1 MRANS
6 PARRTAT
13 KFHLRAILTN
23 FSQFQPIF
31 INLFQFYPIFRN
43 FIQFFSS
50 IFAKY
55 QDKPIEIAANY
66 CKLQKLPKL
75 PEIAWNCIKL
85 PGKNWRKLRK
95 LRKFRKLWK
104 LRKLL
109 KLPEIARNC
118 PKLPEIAWNYRN
130 CKPAKLPQIA

>member
-1 MRANS
+1 MPANS
-6 PARRTAT
+6 PARRTAS

-23 FSQFQPIF
+23 FSQFQLIF

-55 QDKPIEIAANY
+55 QNKPIEIAANC
-66 CKLQKLPKL
+66 CKLLQIAKIA
-75 PEIAWNCIKL
+75 EIAWNCPKL
-85 PGKNWRKLRK
+85 PQIAKKKLK
-95 LRKFRKLWK
+95 EIAKVAKVAK
-104 LRKLL
+104 IAKIA
-109 KLPEIARNC
+109 EIARNC

-130 CKPAKLPQIA
+130 CKPSTLPKIA

>member
-1 MRANS
+1 LPPNS

-55 QDKPIEIAANY
+55 QNKPIEIAANC

-75 PEIAWNCIKL
+75 PEIARNYLKL
-85 PGKNWRKLRK
+85 PGKN
-95 LRKFRKLWK
+95 
-104 LRKLL
+104 
-109 KLPEIARNC
+109 
-118 PKLPEIAWNYRN
+118 
-130 CKPAKLPQIA
+130 